1 MPRPIVHAISKYAI
15 ASRCVCCGMEQKYE
29 SGRKKSEPQPAYTKK
44 DEHTYD
50 GYGSNVGAPVV
61 L

>member
-1 MPRPIVHAISKYAI
+1 MPRPIVRDISKYAA
-15 ASRCVCCGMEQKYE
+15 ASRCVCCGMEKKYG
-29 SGRKKSEPQPAYTKK
+29 SAKKKPELPPAYTKK
-44 DEHTYD
+44 DEHTYV

>member
-15 ASRCVCCGMEQKYE
+15 ASRCVCCGMEQKYG

-44 DEHTYD
+44 DEHTYV
-50 GYGSNVGAPVV
+50 GCGSNVGAPVV

>member
-1 MPRPIVHAISKYAI
+1 MEKKYGSA
-15 ASRCVCCGMEQKYE
+15 
-29 SGRKKSEPQPAYTKK
+29 KKKPELPPAYTKK
-44 DEHTYD
+44 DEHTYV

>member
-1 MPRPIVHAISKYAI
+1 
-15 ASRCVCCGMEQKYE
+15 MEQKYG
-29 SGRKKSEPQPAYTKK
+29 SGRKKSQPQSACTKK
-44 DEHTYD
+44 DEHTYV